1 MDINYERILVY
12 VVQLSNRVDKYVF
25 ISDPITTMVYVL
37 HKARQK
43 GKIFVTVF
51 A

>member
-1 MDINYERILVY
+1 MVINYERKLVY
-12 VVQLSNRVDKYVF
+12 VVQLSNRVLKYIL
-25 ISDPITTMVYVL
+25 ISDSITTMMYVL

-43 GKIFVTVF
+43 GKIFVAVC

>member
-12 VVQLSNRVDKYVF
+12 VVQLSNHVVKYIF
-25 ISDPITTMVYVL
+25 ISDPIITMVYVL

-43 GKIFVTVF
+43 GKIFVTVC